1 MKVEFLKDM
10 TNGGKYKQVT
20 SENLIRL
27 FDFDQTQT
35 SDFTSEIYHSLIID
49 KQYLDLSNLAFI
61 ELVNCKL
68 VLQLSSSDK
77 GILKTDEP
85 NRFTCELTEET
96 YKAAIKI
103 MKAVGSGYDWLCDT
117 SDDNIDFL
125 YSPGGTW

>member
-1 MKVEFLKDM
+1 MKLEYLHDM
-10 TNGGKYKQVT
+10 TDGGKYKPVT

-35 SDFTSEIYHSLIID
+35 TDLTSVIYHSVLID
-49 KQYLDLSNLAFI
+49 KQQLDLSSLAFI

-68 VLQLSSSDK
+68 VLQLSSNDN

-85 NRFTCELTEET
+85 NQFTCELTEET
-96 YKAAIKI
+96 FKAAIEL
-103 MKAVGSGYDWLCDT
+103 MKAVDSGYNWLCDT
-117 SDDNIDFL
+117 SEDNIDFL

>member
-1 MKVEFLKDM
+1 MKVEYLDDM
-10 TNGGKYKQVT
+10 TDGGKYKQVT

-35 SDFTSEIYHSLIID
+35 ANLTSEIYQSLIID
-49 KQYLDLSNLAFI
+49 KQKLDLSNLTFI

-68 VLQLSSSDK
+68 VLQLSSRDN
-77 GILKTDEP
+77 GILRTEEP
-85 NRFTCELTEET
+85 NKFVCDLTEET
-96 YKAAIKI
+96 YKTAIEI
-103 MKAVGSGYDWLCDT
+103 MKAVDSGFNWLCDT